1 MSANQTPHVQA
12 TLSARGDVPSTA
24 IDRPMRR
31 QASHVT
37 PRPDDSVSGSILYA
51 DAEAFGR
58 QVCESVLGA
67 SFVPDGGEF
76 RAAIRFN
83 VVGSSGA
90 AHLRIT
96 PGVLTRRGGLSGAV
110 GAHFLVLVLR
120 GNGLLTVGQ
129 AGRPL
134 SPNSVVVISG
144 AQGFSLALSSGEAG
158 SCELDL
164 IQVAGVEPPA
174 LAGESG
180 VVVTTS
186 ASFADY
192 IVGLAELVQPEGGEI
207 GPCRRDI
214 PVFDYIGAAV
224 RDYLA
229 QDEAVE
235 DLHRDHGLYHR
246 IRAFIARN
254 VKNPALGADLL
265 AREFAISKRKLYS
278 IFYDSRASLHETVM
292 TARLEAARR
301 EIEAGGQKVASVIL
315 DHGFSNPS
323 TFYRNYKRHFG
334 RVPRA

>member
-1 MSANQTPHVQA
+1 M
-12 TLSARGDVPSTA
+12 
-24 IDRPMRR
+24 
-31 QASHVT
+31 
-37 PRPDDSVSGSILYA
+37 
-51 DAEAFGR
+51 
-58 QVCESVLGA
+58 LGA
-67 SFVPDGGEF
+67 TFVPDGGEF

-96 PGVLTRRGGLSGAV
+96 PGVLTRRGGLCGAV

-134 SPNSVVVISG
+134 SPNSVAVISG

-158 SCELDL
+158 NCELDL

-174 LAGESG
+174 LESG

-186 ASFADY
+186 APFADY

-224 RDYLA
+224 RDYLG
-229 QDEAVE
+229 QDEAE
-235 DLHRDHGLYHR
+235 EGLHRDHGLY
-246 IRAFIARN
+246 
-254 VKNPALGADLL
+254 
-265 AREFAISKRKLYS
+265 
-278 IFYDSRASLHETVM
+278 
-292 TARLEAARR
+292 
-301 EIEAGGQKVASVIL
+301 
-315 DHGFSNPS
+315 
-323 TFYRNYKRHFG
+323 
-334 RVPRA
+334 